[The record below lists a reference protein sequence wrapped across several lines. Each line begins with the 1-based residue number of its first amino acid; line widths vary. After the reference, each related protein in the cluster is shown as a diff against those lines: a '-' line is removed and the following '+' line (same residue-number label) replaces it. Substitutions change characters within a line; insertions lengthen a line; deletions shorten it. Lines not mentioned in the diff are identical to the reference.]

1 MALPMN
7 FADTLSRYSF
17 PASYIQVL
25 LASGIVTLHPPQ
37 AAAIDAGVL
46 EGKNVVLAVPTAS
59 GKTLVAELAMLK
71 AIFEKNGRCLYIA
84 PLKALASEK
93 YREFQKKYAPL
104 GIKVGIAIGDLDSPS
119 AYLKNYQI
127 VIATAE
133 KVDSLLRARS
143 DWFINDLAVTV
154 FDEIHVINDPSRG
167 PTLEILATRIRL
179 LNPAMQVLALSA
191 TVSNAKDMADW
202 LGAQAVVSA
211 WRPIPLHEGVYYNG
225 RLSYENGNIRVIKE
239 DAPEEVQQLVMDT
252 LRGKGQALVFV
263 NSRRSTQAVAR
274 ELCRWVGTL
283 LTPEERETLK
293 DVGTRVA
300 PPLESTKVCQKLAEV
315 VVHGVAFHHAGLRPD
330 QREAVEENFKKNLI
344 KVICCTPT
352 LAAGVNLPARRAI
365 IRDAKRYAS
374 GVGSVF
380 IPASEYKQCAG
391 RAGRPQYDDYGEAVL
406 IAKSLSD
413 QDALFERF
421 ILAPPEPVLS
431 QLANEHQ
438 LRKHVL
444 SSIAGGYVNDVN
456 GMFEFLSH
464 TFLAHQH
471 KDANLVELVGNIFD
485 FLHKEQFIDKS
496 GFRFFATPFGARV
509 SRLYIDPLSALVI
522 RKGLA
527 RIASGTSFSS
537 VGILHLVCSCPD
549 SETLSVGKTDLEEL
563 EDFGNKV
570 ADELALAREDIEA
583 TQDHYT
589 ALAVLK
595 TVWLL
600 LRWMDEEKEEDICE
614 RFNVGPGDVFRHTE
628 SAQWLLYAAQSIA
641 EVYQFKKLTH
651 FLDGLQSRVRYGI
664 KEELL
669 ELASLRG
676 IGRVRSRILFNK
688 GYKNITALGKLTA
701 EDLGHIKGIGL
712 ALARDILRQTAA

>member
-1 MALPMN
+1 MALPMD
-7 FADTLSRYSF
+7 FAETLSRYDF
-17 PASYIQVL
+17 PPEYTRML
-25 LASGIVTLHPPQ
+25 LATGIVALHPPQ

-46 EGKNVVLAVPTAS
+46 NGKNVVLAVPTAS
-59 GKTLVAELAMLK
+59 GKTLIAELAMLK

-104 GIKVGIAIGDLDSPS
+104 GIKVGIAIGDLDSPG

-133 KVDSLLRARS
+133 KVDSLLRART

-154 FDEIHVINDPSRG
+154 FDEIHVINDPARG
-167 PTLEILATRIRL
+167 PTLEILATRVRL

-191 TVSNAKDMADW
+191 TVANARDMADW
-202 LGAQAVVSA
+202 LGAEAVVSA

-225 RLSYENGNIRVIKE
+225 RLTYENGNIRVIRE
-239 DAPEEVQQLVMDT
+239 NAPEEVQQLVMDT

-274 ELCRWVGTL
+274 ELCRWVGSL
-283 LTPEERETLK
+283 LTPEEKLALK
-293 DVGTRVA
+293 DVAARVA
-300 PPLESTKVCQKLAEV
+300 PPMESTKVCQKLAEV
-315 VVHGVAFHHAGLRPD
+315 VTHGVAFHHAGLRPD
-330 QREAVEENFKKNLI
+330 QREAVEENFKKNII

-374 GVGSVF
+374 GVGAVF

-406 IAKSLSD
+406 LAKSLSD

-421 ILAPPEPVLS
+421 ILAPPEPVMS
-431 QLANEHQ
+431 RLADENQ

-444 SSIAGGYVNDVN
+444 SSIAGGYIQDVS

-471 KDANLVELVGNIFD
+471 KSAHLVELVGSIFD

-527 RIASGTSFSS
+527 RIASGANFSS
-537 VGILHLVCSCPD
+537 IGLLHLICSCPD
-549 SETLSVGKTDLEEL
+549 SEKLSVGKADLEEL

-570 ADELALAREDIEA
+570 ADELALTREDIEA

-589 ALAVLK
+589 ALSVLK

-628 SAQWLLYAAQSIA
+628 SAQWLLYAARSIA
-641 EVYQFKKLTH
+641 EVYQFKQLTH
-651 FLDGLQSRVRYGI
+651 FLNGLQSRVRYGI

-676 IGRVRSRILFNK
+676 IGRIRSRILFNK
-688 GYKNITALGKLTA
+688 GYRNVAALGKA
-701 EDLGHIKGIGL
+701 GEEDLGHIKGIGL
-712 ALARDILRQTAA
+712 ALAKDILRQAS